1 MQEPRSQ
8 IDVEISEA
16 PNVIWR
22 QEAFL
27 KPELVPLV
35 KRLKQQPPQLVV
47 TCARGSSA
55 HAAVFAKHSIERHL
69 RIPVADAAPSI
80 VTVYRRP
87 LRLKGQLHLTISQS
101 GRSHDLIAQTRA
113 ARKAGALTVG
123 MINDVHSPLAE
134 VCEIVLP
141 LMAGYELSVAATKT
155 FIGTLA
161 AILQLTAAWSGS
173 ADLRESLAR
182 LPDHLERAAMLDWS
196 ASFDT
201 LAKAAS
207 MMTLGRGPTLAIAAE
222 AALKLKETCGL
233 HAEAFSGSEFLH
245 GPVSLVSKGFPILMF
260 MPGDQAAVALRELEA
275 DLRRKG
281 AAVFATAR
289 SKRAAG
295 RLPAL
300 GTGHSETD
308 AICLIQSFYAMLVRL
323 ARLRGGDADKP
334 RHLQKVTRTR

>member
-1 MQEPRSQ
+1 M
-8 IDVEISEA
+8 V
-16 PNVIWR
+16 WR
-22 QEAFL
+22 QAAFIREPL
-27 KPELVPLV
+27 ETLV
-35 KRLKQQPPQLVV
+35 KRLRQQPPQLVV

-87 LRLKGQLHLTISQS
+87 LKLKGQLHLTISQS
-101 GRSHDLIAQTRA
+101 GRSHDLISHTRA
-113 ARKAGALTVG
+113 AKKAGALTVG
-123 MINDVHSPLAE
+123 LINDVHSPLADI
-134 VCEIVLP
+134 CEIVLP
-141 LMAGYELSVAATKT
+141 IMAGPELSVAATKT

-161 AILQLTAAWSGS
+161 AILQLTAAWAGNR
-173 ADLRESLAR
+173 DLKKSLAR
-182 LPDHLERAAMLDWS
+182 LPDHLESAAALDWS
-196 ASFDT
+196 ASFDALT
-201 LAKAAS
+201 EAAS
-207 MMTLGRGPTLAIAAE
+207 MVTIGRGPTLAIAAE

-245 GPVSLVSKGFPILMF
+245 GPVSLVAKGFPILMF
-260 MPGDQAAVALRELEA
+260 MPADQAAVALRRLEA

-289 SKRAAG
+289 GKGSAR
-295 RLPAL
+295 RLPAFS
-300 GTGHSETD
+300 TGHSETD
-308 AICLIQSFYAMLVRL
+308 AICLIQSFYAMLVPL